1 MSIWDKRSS
10 SAKPCLAMDAP
21 FQWTCFQELQVF
33 FGKKESV
40 RLKGVCVRVCVCR
53 QLGQS
58 DEIWVKLQAVRDK
71 VTLYGKQLEEEE
83 QAMEDVS

>member
-1 MSIWDKRSS
+1 MYVY
-10 SAKPCLAMDAP
+10 
-21 FQWTCFQELQVF
+21 VF
-33 FGKKESV
+33 K
-40 RLKGVCVRVCVCR
+40 VCVCR

-58 DEIWVKLQAVRDK
+58 DEIWVDLQAVRDK